1 MIREVLRFINKSDLV
16 IEVIDAR
23 EPDLT
28 RSKKLEEY
36 ALNREKKILIVLNK
50 ADLIPREIL
59 EGWKKIFENEG
70 KNAIYISATM
80 HLGTKILRDKI
91 KELLRGK
98 EGTVIFVGYP
108 KTGKSSI
115 INALKGKH
123 SASTSK
129 IPMAYGYTKT
139 IQKFKIDS
147 KIYAWD
153 SPGIIPPDGNEL
165 EKVIR
170 GISVEKLEDPVKAGE
185 MLLLRIIK
193 YNPNAIK
200 ETYNITFNSPYEFF
214 EKLALKRGWL
224 YKSTKEPNIEEA
236 AKAFIRDYHKGK
248 IIYYVPPLSM
258 NDDKDS
264 SV

>member
-1 MIREVLRFINKSDLV
+1 MIREVLRFIIKSNLV

-28 RSKKLEEY
+28 RSKMIEKF
-36 ALNREKKILIVLNK
+36 ALNRNKKVLIVLNK
-50 ADLIPREIL
+50 ADLVPRDIL
-59 EGWKKIFENEG
+59 EGWKKIFEREG
-70 KNAIYISATM
+70 FPTVYISATM

-91 KELLRGK
+91 KEVLRGN

-115 INALKGKH
+115 INALKGSH

-129 IPMAYGYTKT
+129 IPMAHGYTKA

-170 GISVEKLEDPVKAGE
+170 GVNVDKLEDSVKAAI
-185 MLLLRIIK
+185 MLFERIRK
-193 YNPNAIK
+193 YNPNAIS
-200 ETYNITFNSPYEFF
+200 ETYGIEFNTPYEFF
-214 EKLALKRGWL
+214 EKLALRRGWI
-224 YKSTKEPNIEEA
+224 YKSTKEPNIDEA

-258 NDDKDS
+258 IDDKNS
-264 SV
+264 SL

>member
-1 MIREVLRFINKSDLV
+1 MINQILSLIRKSDIM
-16 IEVIDAR
+16 IEVIDSR

-36 ALNREKKILIVLNK
+36 AMKHGKQVLMVLNK

-59 EGWKKIFENEG
+59 AEWKKVFESEG
-70 KNAIYISATM
+70 RETIYISATK

-91 KELLRGK
+91 KEMLRGN
-98 EGTVIFVGYP
+98 EGVVIFVGYP

-115 INALKGKH
+115 INALKGSH
-123 SASTSK
+123 SATTSK
-129 IPMAYGYTKT
+129 IPMGYGYTKT

-165 EKVIR
+165 ERIIR
-170 GISVEKLEDPVKAGE
+170 GTNVDKLDDPLRAGE
-185 MLLLRIIK
+185 LLLERIIK
-193 YNPNAIK
+193 YNPNAIS
-200 ETYNITFNSPYEFF
+200 EVYNITFTSPSDFF
-214 EKLALKRGWL
+214 EKLALKRGWIL
-224 YKSTKEPNIEEA
+224 KSTKEPNVEEA

-248 IIYYVPPLSM
+248 IIYYVPPLSK
-258 NDDKDS
+258 NDDKSS

>member
-1 MIREVLRFINKSDLV
+1 MISQILSLIKKSDIM
-16 IEVIDAR
+16 IEVVDSR

-36 ALNREKKILIVLNK
+36 AIKNEKKVLIVINK
-50 ADLIPREIL
+50 ADLVPREIL
-59 EGWKKIFENEG
+59 KEWKKIFENE
-70 KNAIYISATM
+70 NRETIYISATK

-91 KELLRGK
+91 KEMLRGK
-98 EGTVIFVGYP
+98 EGIVVFVGYP

-123 SASTSK
+123 SATTSK
-129 IPMAYGYTKT
+129 IPMSYGYTKT

-170 GISVEKLEDPVKAGE
+170 GINVDKLEDPLRAAT
-185 MLLLRIIK
+185 LLLERVIK
-193 YNPNAIK
+193 YNPNAIN
-200 ETYNITFNSPYEFF
+200 ETYNITFSSPEKFF
-214 EKLALKRGWL
+214 ERLALKRGWIL
-224 YKSTKEPNIEEA
+224 KSTKEPNVEEA

-248 IIYYVPPLSM
+248 IIYYVPPLSK
-258 NDDKDS
+258 NDDKTS
-264 SV
+264 SI

>member
-1 MIREVLRFINKSDLV
+1 MISQILSLIRKSDIM
-16 IEVIDAR
+16 IEVIDSR

-36 ALNREKKILIVLNK
+36 AMQHGRKVLIVINK
-50 ADLIPREIL
+50 ADLVPKEIL
-59 EGWKKIFENEG
+59 EGWKRKFEYEG
-70 KNAIYISATM
+70 REAIYISATK

-91 KELLRGK
+91 KEMLKGK
-98 EGTVIFVGYP
+98 EGVVVFVGYP

-129 IPMAYGYTKT
+129 IPMSYGYTRAV
-139 IQKFKIDS
+139 QKFKIDS

-170 GISVEKLEDPVKAGE
+170 GINVDKLEDPVRAAT
-185 MLLLRIIK
+185 LLLERVIK
-193 YNPNAIK
+193 YNPNAIN
-200 ETYNITFNSPYEFF
+200 EAYNITFNSPEEFF
-214 EKLALKRGWL
+214 EKLALKRGWIL
-224 YKSTKEPNIEEA
+224 KSTKEPNIEEA

-248 IIYYVPPLSM
+248 IIYYVPPLSK
-258 NDDKDS
+258 NDDKIS